1 MYRSGAMTCT
11 GQRNNTPPRKTVGF
25 PNPCGNFSTKPRPT
39 TPKAK
44 VVRPEQIR
52 VAIFPQK
59 PHPEARQTAGM
70 RYNYLKLDLV
80 VLPGWWQR
88 RTATKLSVGEK
99 CIQEQKRCIFRK
111 NPLTNKF
118 IPIQSLAD
126 SRYNRRNPFKYSKY
140 IWSGETSGTF
150 LWQGMCCWSFFV

>member
-1 MYRSGAMTCT
+1 M
-11 GQRNNTPPRKTVGF
+11 GF

-126 SRYNRRNPFKYSKY
+126 SRQQTADSRQQTADSRQQTAD
-140 IWSGETSGTF
+140 I
-150 LWQGMCCWSFFV
+150 L

>member
-1 MYRSGAMTCT
+1 MYERS
-11 GQRNNTPPRKTVGF
+11 PPPLRKTVGF

-99 CIQEQKRCIFRK
+99 MYSGAKKVYFPQK
-111 NPLTNKF
+111 
-118 IPIQSLAD
+118 
-126 SRYNRRNPFKYSKY
+126 
-140 IWSGETSGTF
+140 
-150 LWQGMCCWSFFV
+150 SFDK

>member
-1 MYRSGAMTCT
+1 MYERSPP
-11 GQRNNTPPRKTVGF
+11 PPRKTVGF

-88 RTATKLSVGEK
+88 RAATKLSVGEK
-99 CIQEQKRCIFRK
+99 MYSGAKKVCVFRK
-111 NPLTNKF
+111 K
-118 IPIQSLAD
+118 
-126 SRYNRRNPFKYSKY
+126 
-140 IWSGETSGTF
+140 TF
-150 LWQGMCCWSFFV
+150 DK

>member
-1 MYRSGAMTCT
+1 MKITKGFGRWRNPPIQSLPCRASRTARFVSQNLTVCKKAILHCVRKESYQMYERS
-11 GQRNNTPPRKTVGF
+11 PPPHRKTVGF
-25 PNPCGNFSTKPRPT
+25 PNLCGNFSTKPRPT

-80 VLPGWWQR
+80 VLSGWWQR
-88 RTATKLSVGEK
+88 RAATKLSVGEK
-99 CIQEQKRCIFRK
+99 MYSGAKKVCFPQK
-111 NPLTNKF
+111 
-118 IPIQSLAD
+118 
-126 SRYNRRNPFKYSKY
+126 
-140 IWSGETSGTF
+140 
-150 LWQGMCCWSFFV
+150 SFDK

>member
-1 MYRSGAMTCT
+1 MYGSGMMTCT
-11 GQRNNTPPRKTVGF
+11 DQRNNTPLRKTVGF

-88 RTATKLSVGEK
+88 RAATKLSVGEK
-99 CIQEQKRCIFRK
+99 MYSGAKKVCFPQKK
-111 NPLTNKF
+111 NSLTNKF

-126 SRYNRRNPFKYSKY
+126 SRQQTADSRQQ
-140 IWSGETSGTF
+140 T
-150 LWQGMCCWSFFV
+150 

>member
-1 MYRSGAMTCT
+1 MSHGFAGGGSRRFNHFYAERPH
-11 GQRNNTPPRKTVGF
+11 GQIRFCYAKSENKGGFLHLIRKPPLLRKTVGF

-99 CIQEQKRCIFRK
+99 M
-111 NPLTNKF
+111 
-118 IPIQSLAD
+118 
-126 SRYNRRNPFKYSKY
+126 YSGAKKGVFSAK
-140 IWSGETSGTF
+140 I
-150 LWQGMCCWSFFV
+150 L

>member
-1 MYRSGAMTCT
+1 MYGSGMMTCT
-11 GQRNNTPPRKTVGF
+11 GQRNNTPLRKTVGF

-88 RTATKLSVGEK
+88 RAATKLSVGEK
-99 CIQEQKRCIFRK
+99 MYSGAKRCVFRK

-126 SRYNRRNPFKYSKY
+126 SRQQTADSRHNRRNSFK
-140 IWSGETSGTF
+140 
-150 LWQGMCCWSFFV
+150 